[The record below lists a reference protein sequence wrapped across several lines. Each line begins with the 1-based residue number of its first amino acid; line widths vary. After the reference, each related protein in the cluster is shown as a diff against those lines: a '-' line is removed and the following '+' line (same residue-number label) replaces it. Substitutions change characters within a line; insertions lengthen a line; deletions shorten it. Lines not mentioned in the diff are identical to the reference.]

1 MFGVNLREIRKQKG
15 FTQTT
20 LAEALANMTG
30 EKIEKGN
37 IAKWENGTNP
47 KISIIESL
55 SIVLDTPEQFFFSS
69 SDEKLNKI
77 VSKFKPNIN
86 EALNNTKKI
95 ALIDGYIGAGSGG
108 IIDNVNIKDFLY
120 IDNYSISKRYRD
132 QVINAIEVVGDSMTP
147 YVYDSDIIL
156 YKPVKEEC
164 LTNLH
169 DGKYVIETI
178 NGLQIKNLSFKS
190 NGNIIIGSEN
200 SAYPLEEIKKSESQ
214 EFLSIRGIV
223 VGRILK
229 N

>member
-1 MFGVNLREIRKQKG
+1 MFGTNLRKWRIKRKL
-15 FTQTT
+15 TQ
-20 LAEALANMTG
+20 ADLANKLSNLLG
-30 EKIEKGN
+30 EEIKQINVG
-37 IAKWENGTNP
+37 KWETGTNP
-47 KISIIESL
+47 KIMVIEA
-55 SIVLDTPEQFFFSS
+55 IAEVLNIPEQYLF
-69 SDEKLNKI
+69 DEKEEKLKKI
-77 VSKFKPNIN
+77 MLDYNPNMN
-86 EALNNTKKI
+86 EALSNTKKI

-120 IDNYSISKRYRD
+120 IDNYSISKRYKD

-147 YVYDSDIIL
+147 YVYDSDIVL
-156 YKPVKEEC
+156 YKPVEEKY

-169 DGKYVIETI
+169 DGKYIIETI

-190 NGNIIIGSEN
+190 NGSIIISSEN

>member
-47 KISIIESL
+47 KISIIEAL
-55 SIVLDTPEQFFFSS
+55 SIVLDTPEQFFFNS

-86 EALNNTKKI
+86 EALSNTKKI
-95 ALIDGYIGAGSGG
+95 ALIDGYIGAGSSG
-108 IIDNVNIKDFLY
+108 IISNVNIKDFLY
-120 IDNYSISKRYRD
+120 IDNYSISKKYKD
-132 QVINAIEVVGDSMTP
+132 QVINAIEVIGDSMSP
-147 YVYDSDIIL
+147 YVNDSDIVL
-156 YKPVKEEC
+156 YKPVEEKY

-169 DGKYVIETI
+169 DGKYIIETV
-178 NGLQIKNLSFKS
+178 NGLQVKNLSFKS
-190 NGNIIIGSEN
+190 NGNIIISSEN

>member
-120 IDNYSISKRYRD
+120 IDNYSISKRYKD

-147 YVYDSDIIL
+147 YVYDSDIVL
-156 YKPVKEEC
+156 YKPVEEKY

-169 DGKYVIETI
+169 DGKYIIETI

-190 NGNIIIGSEN
+190 NGSIIISSEN